1 MSTTTA
7 VWIAG
12 ARPRTLWT
20 AVSAVAVGSASA
32 SAVDAF
38 DWRNAA
44 LALGVALAL
53 QIASNYAN
61 DYSDGVRGTDV
72 DRVGPDRLVATGRA
86 TPSAVKAAAFICFG
100 VGAIFGLALVAASGI
115 YWLLI
120 VGVFAMWAAWYY
132 TGSSRP
138 YGYSGWGEVAVFIF
152 FGPVAVL
159 GTMLTQA
166 HTITWW
172 AVVAS
177 VGVGLYAVAM
187 LLVNNIRD
195 LNTDAVAG
203 KRTLAVKLGSFRARQ
218 LFAAT
223 TMLPVMLAVVVAFVH
238 PWALLAT
245 VVALP
250 SLYFAVALRI
260 QGAMQDKLGVE
271 AKSMAKIFGGLSA
284 VGLIYGL
291 LLAVGIAL

>member
-1 MSTTTA
+1 MTTA
-7 VWIAG
+7 ADWVAG

-20 AVSAVAVGSASA
+20 AFSPVAVGSASA
-32 SAVDAF
+32 AAVDEFALVP
-38 DWRNAA
+38 AL

-86 TPSAVKAAAFICFG
+86 TPSAVKSAAFVAFG
-100 VGAIFGLALVAASGI
+100 IAGLLGLALVVETGL
-115 YWLLI
+115 YWLLV
-120 VGVFAMWAAWYY
+120 VGAIAIWAAWHY
-132 TGSSRP
+132 TGSDRP
-138 YGYSGWGEVAVFIF
+138 YGYTGWGEVSVFVF

-166 HTITWW
+166 GAVEWW

-177 VGVGLYAVAM
+177 VGVGLYAVA
-187 LLVNNIRD
+187 LLMVNNIRD
-195 LNTDAVAG
+195 LDTDALAG
-203 KRTLAVKLGSFRARQ
+203 KRTLAVKVGSHRARQ
-218 LFAAT
+218 LFAAAV
-223 TMLPVMLAVVVAFVH
+223 MLPVFSAVVVAFVH

-250 SLYFAVALRI
+250 SLYFAIAMRI
-260 QGAMQDKLGVE
+260 DGAVRETVGMPSGGLKV
-271 AKSMAKIFGGLSA
+271 IFAGLSA
-284 VGLIYGL
+284 AGLVYGL
-291 LLAVGIAL
+291 TLAVGIAL